1 MEQSHSQII
10 DRNTKIFFEPKLAA
24 WYAAEPLNAAEAIT
38 FIRQRQAFAGKRVLD
53 IGVGSGRTT
62 RYLLP
67 FASSYLGVD
76 LSPSM
81 LERCRRDWP
90 KAEIAELD
98 LRDLALLNPRRFDF
112 IVASSAVLDVLDHET
127 RLRALA
133 DCVGLLRPNGIFYF
147 SAHNRNYVKAGL
159 PPSLDFAGSPMR
171 WPVTLARYLP
181 DHLTHFRMKRFERR
195 EADYALLND
204 IAHGWQAV
212 FYYTDR
218 DTQLRQI
225 EGAGLSLIE
234 VLADDG
240 SVLEK
245 SSDDSK
251 SGLLHYICQKPGN
264 AST

>member
-1 MEQSHSQII
+1 
-10 DRNTKIFFEPKLAA
+10 
-24 WYAAEPLNAAEAIT
+24 
-38 FIRQRQAFAGKRVLD
+38 
-53 IGVGSGRTT
+53 
-62 RYLLP
+62 
-67 FASSYLGVD
+67 
-76 LSPSM
+76 
-81 LERCRRDWP
+81 
-90 KAEIAELD
+90 
-98 LRDLALLNPRRFDF
+98 
-112 IVASSAVLDVLDHET
+112 
-127 RLRALA
+127 
-133 DCVGLLRPNGIFYF
+133 
-147 SAHNRNYVKAGL
+147 
-159 PPSLDFAGSPMR
+159 
-171 WPVTLARYLP
+171 
-181 DHLTHFRMKRFERR
+181 MKRFERC

-218 DTQLRQI
+218 DTQSRQI